1 MMGRPYLFVHGAMR
15 GGWLWEPLLGIM
27 RPRGAECHAIDLT
40 GHGKRAAQHQGVTM
54 STYAND
60 VVSYIDT
67 HKLRD
72 VILVGH
78 SMGGVIISKVAEAIP
93 EKLLHLV
100 YIAAVVLEDGGSLL
114 DGIAPER
121 AALYRQAVES
131 DEKVLDLS
139 LEQRRELHF
148 TDLEGEQKE
157 FYLRQMTPQPVVPFA
172 ERVSLK
178 KFYSLN
184 IPKTYILGAKDQGIP
199 PDRSREFARRIGC
212 PPIEIQGGHDLM
224 VSRAQELAEVLLA
237 IPH

>member
-1 MMGRPYLFVHGAMR
+1 MGKPYLFVHGAMR
-15 GGWLWEPLLGIM
+15 GAWLWEPLIALMG
-27 RPRGAECHAIDLT
+27 PRGAECHAIDLP
-40 GHGKRAAQHQGVTM
+40 GHGKRAAQRQGVTL
-54 STYAND
+54 STYVND
-60 VVSYIDT
+60 VVSYIDA

-78 SMGGVIISKVAEAIP
+78 SMGGVVISKVAEEIP
-93 EKLLHLV
+93 EKLSHLV

-131 DEKVLDLS
+131 EEKVVDLS

-157 FYLRQMTPQPVVPFA
+157 FYLRQMTPQPAVPFA

-178 KFYSLN
+178 KFYGLN
-184 IPKTYILGAKDQGIP
+184 IPKTYILGTKDQSIT
-199 PDRSREFARRIGC
+199 PDRARVFARRIGC
-212 PPIEIQGGHDLM
+212 QPIEINGGHDLM